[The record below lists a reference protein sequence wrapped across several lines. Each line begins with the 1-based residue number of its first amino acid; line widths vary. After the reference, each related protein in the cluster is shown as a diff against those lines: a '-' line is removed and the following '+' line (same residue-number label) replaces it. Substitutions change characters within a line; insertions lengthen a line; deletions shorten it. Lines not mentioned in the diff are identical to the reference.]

1 MKIIGIGLIA
11 FLLFLLQRKVY
22 EKLWDKNLKVSI
34 SFVQTGISEGE
45 EGQIVEIVENR
56 KHLPLNIHQSLLKRV
71 FRLL

>member
-45 EGQIVEIVENR
+45 EGQIVEIVEN
-56 KHLPLNIHQSLLKRV
+56 V
-71 FRLL
+71 EFA